1 MSTLEAEI
9 AEIIERR
16 FGCHGET
23 AARAAREI
31 VESGA
36 ELQRLREENAALK
49 SASFSAP
56 IGATQMSDRTEYE
69 KLREKVAR
77 AILKAEFYDI
87 EPEMYASLEAFYE
100 EVWPD
105 HGDEALEQAEAA
117 MSTIYEGL
125 KRPTAAM
132 WAAGASEMRLRH
144 GYADAVFSAYL
155 AASPLNGGRDE

>member
-1 MSTLEAEI
+1 
-9 AEIIERR
+9 
-16 FGCHGET
+16 
-23 AARAAREI
+23 
-31 VESGA
+31 
-36 ELQRLREENAALK
+36 
-49 SASFSAP
+49 
-56 IGATQMSDRTEYE
+56 MSDRTEYE

-77 AILKAEFYDI
+77 AMCDATYGPFDFESSYQQSVLLD
-87 EPEMYASLEAFYE
+87 
-100 EVWPD
+100 
-105 HGDEALEQAEAA
+105 QAEAA